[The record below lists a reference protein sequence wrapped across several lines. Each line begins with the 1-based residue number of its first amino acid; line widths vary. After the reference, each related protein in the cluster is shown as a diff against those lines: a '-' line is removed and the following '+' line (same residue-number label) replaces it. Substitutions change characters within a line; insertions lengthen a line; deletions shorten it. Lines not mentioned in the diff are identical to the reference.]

1 MPTKPSG
8 SAGASASVNR
18 ESRSTRSQRR
28 REVGSGEPQVADA
41 AAPPTPSKRRK
52 ISRQA
57 GLVTS
62 HDVYAFEVSDP
73 ENRGDED
80 DDEMEDELAEPVAAA
95 SSTPGRRGRP
105 PKAKASATP
114 AKVSGV
120 GVKKSTPREPE
131 SALSRSR
138 PETPLRKTPP
148 RKSGVGKSG
157 AGESGVSESGA
168 GESGAS
174 VEKLTPRGPKPT
186 LSKTRPESPP
196 RETGAGERNVGGRDV
211 GERDVGERDVGER
224 DVGERGAGAK
234 VSTPRGPKPTLSK
247 TRPETPLT
255 KTPLRKSSVGV
266 TDSTRGPILSS
277 SKTKSHMSPRTSGTS
292 GIDTPSRR
300 TAADRS
306 ARRKSARALIDRVV
320 GDDATSDD
328 EAGDE
333 GLARE
338 IFESSGDEIAE
349 DEGDAEKEERGRDAE
364 AEEEEGREGEEDG
377 RDGRRGRSGRHG
389 LTGRLGR
396 IGRLGRSGKH
406 GQDDGDGRDGGEKGV
421 EDDAR
426 SATTPTKSIRGRKR
440 KAEAMKRSPTPPRDL
455 PPHEMY
461 FFQNKPGLAKTS
473 NNTLASL
480 NLLTHD
486 EYFSILRNLGDP
498 HNADIKFLEDIHA
511 DSFGQW
517 EFELAEGFNLCLY
530 GYGSKQPL
538 LHRFAK
544 NLHSKVYSGH
554 HHKIVILNGYV
565 RSISTREV
573 LSTISSAVDP
583 SYKLTSGNPVALLQD
598 VLSLLTSSETTLTLI
613 LNSADAPPLRK
624 SSFYTILSQLAGH
637 PRMRLA
643 CSVDTPDFSLLWD
656 SGQRSAFNFVFHDCT
671 TFARRSAAELEVVDE
686 VHELLGRKARRVGG
700 KDGVAFVL
708 KSLPDNAK
716 NLFRLLVGEVLVA
729 LDDEGVGMGG
739 ENPGVEYRMLY
750 NKAVEEFICSSE
762 MAFRTLLK
770 EFHDHQMITSRKDV
784 LGTELLSLPFRKEE
798 LEAILED
805 LMS

>member
-8 SAGASASVNR
+8 SAGASASVDR
-18 ESRSTRSQRR
+18 ERRSTRSQRR
-28 REVGSGEPQVADA
+28 GEVGSGEPQVADA
-41 AAPPTPSKRRK
+41 AAPPTPSKRRRV
-52 ISRQA
+52 SRQA
-57 GLVTS
+57 DLVTS
-62 HDVYAFEVSDP
+62 HDVYAFDESDP
-73 ENRGDED
+73 ENQGDQD
-80 DDEMEDELAEPVAAA
+80 DDAMEDELAEPVVAA

-105 PKAKASATP
+105 PKAKASAAP

-120 GVKKSTPREPE
+120 GVKESTPRESG

-138 PETPLRKTPP
+138 PESSLRKTPL
-148 RKSGVGKSG
+148 RKSGVG
-157 AGESGVSESGA
+157 ESGV
-168 GESGAS
+168 S
-174 VEKLTPRGPKPT
+174 VEKLTPRGPKPA
-186 LSKTRPESPP
+186 LSKTRPESPLRKTP
-196 RETGAGERNVGGRDV
+196 LT
-211 GERDVGERDVGER
+211 
-224 DVGERGAGAK
+224 ERGASEIDVGGKDVGAE
-234 VSTPRGPKPTLSK
+234 VSTPRRPKPTLSK

-266 TDSTRGPILSS
+266 TDSTRGPISSS
-277 SKTKSHMSPRTSGTS
+277 SKTKCDMSPRMSGTR
-292 GIDTPSRR
+292 GIDAPGRR

-338 IFESSGDEIAE
+338 IFESSGDEIAG
-349 DEGDAEKEERGRDAE
+349 DEEDAEGEERAREGARAGAREAE
-364 AEEEEGREGEEDG
+364 AEEEEDREGEEDG
-377 RDGRRGRSGRHG
+377 RDRR
-389 LTGRLGR
+389 
-396 IGRLGRSGKH
+396 
-406 GQDDGDGRDGGEKGV
+406 DGRDGRHGRGGREEGV

-426 SATTPTKSIRGRKR
+426 SAMTPTKSIRGQKR

-486 EYFSILRNLGDP
+486 EYFSILRNLEDP
-498 HNADIKFLEDIHA
+498 HDVDIKFLEDIHA
-511 DSFGQW
+511 ESFGQW

-544 NLHSKVYSGH
+544 NLHGKVCSSH

-565 RSISTREV
+565 RTISTREV

-583 SYKLTSGNPVALLQD
+583 SYKLTSGNPVTLLQD

-613 LNSADAPPLRK
+613 LNSADASPLRK

-637 PRMRLA
+637 PRIRLA
-643 CSVDTPDFSLLWD
+643 CSVDTPEFSLLWD

-700 KDGVAFVL
+700 KGGVAFVL

-729 LDDEGVGMGG
+729 LDDEGVAMGG

-770 EFHDHQMITSRKDV
+770 EWVSF
-784 LGTELLSLPFRKEE
+784 
-798 LEAILED
+798 
-805 LMS
+805 